1 MNEKVVFQGRL
12 ILPEDKN
19 ASEVRDVLTQWV
31 STNPSLT
38 IQGVKLEVDGT
49 CPVIISDFDGVE
61 CTTNKEQSQNNL
73 AIVLGPTAG
82 VLATILA
89 VILLVILVIWCKWP
103 KIKNCRQG

>member
-19 ASEVRDVLTQWV
+19 ASEVREVLTQWV

-49 CPVIISDFDGVE
+49 CPVTISDFDGVE
-61 CTTNKEQSQNNL
+61 CTTNHEQSQSTL
-73 AIVLGPTAG
+73 AIVLGPTTAG
-82 VLATILA
+82 VLAIILLA
-89 VILLVILVIWCKWP
+89 VIVIILWCMWP
-103 KIKNCRQG
+103 KIKNCCQR